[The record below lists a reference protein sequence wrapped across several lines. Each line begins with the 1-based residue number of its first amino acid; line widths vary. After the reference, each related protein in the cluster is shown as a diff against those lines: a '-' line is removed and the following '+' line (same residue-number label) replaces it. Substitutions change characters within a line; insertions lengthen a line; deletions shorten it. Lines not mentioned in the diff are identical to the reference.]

1 MLGDLGQPQFTV
13 SFPSRRLIFLVLETD
28 RNSFSQLSEN
38 YIATT
43 QSHLCDNTSERN
55 IKQHLIQLV
64 GNKRLTIL
72 YWLPEV
78 KFAIFLKTFI
88 VDPFDI

>member
-1 MLGDLGQPQFTV
+1 M
-13 SFPSRRLIFLVLETD
+13 
-28 RNSFSQLSEN
+28 
-38 YIATT
+38 ATT
-43 QSHLCDNTSERN
+43 RPHLCDNTSERGKRRYF
-55 IKQHLIQLV
+55 IKL
-64 GNKRLTIL
+64 GENKRLTL